1 MRLSSYYQLACDYG
15 TSVMLSWEKGGIAP
29 IYLCESHV
37 AQVGLPAKKCED
49 IVATTL
55 QSLRSNSPAE
65 QPKSSVPSGSV
76 AEAEVGLEKEYLS
89 VVPAPVPDLPSGNS
103 TKVLADE
110 SNGDMARED
119 FEAYGTVLQ
128 RVGLSTSTAQ
138 GESAG
143 LERLCASRYGE
154 RCTCEAVVH
163 CPRCGRWFCDA
174 HAEDEKWH
182 HCALPS

>member
-1 MRLSSYYQLACDYG
+1 
-15 TSVMLSWEKGGIAP
+15 MLSWEKGGVAP

-37 AQVGLPAKKCED
+37 AQVGRPAKKNED
-49 IVATTL
+49 IVAATL

-65 QPKSSVPSGSV
+65 QPKSPAPASIV
-76 AEAEVGLEKEYLS
+76 AEAEVGLEKEYLT
-89 VVPAPVPDLPSGNS
+89 VVPVPVPDLTSDNS
-103 TKVLADE
+103 TKVSANE

-128 RVGLSTSTAQ
+128 KVGPSTSTAQ
-138 GESAG
+138 SEGLV

-154 RCTCEAVVH
+154 RCTCDAAVH

-182 HCALPS
+182 QCALPS